1 MYFFFFAFDHSLI
14 LVLYKLLFMLCLMA
28 QWNVSVCIIPCTA
41 TYCMFGTR
49 MSSVHHHMFDQIR
62 EKRKKKKVLLCT
74 KCYCSLKLC
83 QYIYLIKVFTFGIHC
98 FQYSRNVLTFFLI
111 EIWRHQGCAPVLVD
125 F

>member
-1 MYFFFFAFDHSLI
+1 MYFIFFAFDHSLI

-62 EKRKKKKVLLCT
+62 EKRKKKESTFVYEVLLLI
-74 KCYCSLKLC
+74 KAMP
-83 QYIYLIKVFTFGIHC
+83 IYLFNQSVYIWHSLLSVFSKRT
-98 FQYSRNVLTFFLI
+98 YFF
-111 EIWRHQGCAPVLVD
+111 